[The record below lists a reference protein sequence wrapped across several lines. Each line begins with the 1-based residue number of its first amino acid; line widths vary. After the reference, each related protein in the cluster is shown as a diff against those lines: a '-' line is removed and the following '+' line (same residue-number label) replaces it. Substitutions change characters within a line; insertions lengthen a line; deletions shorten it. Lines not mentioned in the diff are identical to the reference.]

1 MAQNF
6 RRLISRNIGSG
17 GATVHTFTTGYHAI
31 VGIRCANTNASA
43 STNLS
48 VYITDGGVDYYL
60 IKEAPIAAGS
70 SLELIDGGS
79 KIIVESGDILKV
91 VSSANY
97 VDAWVSYIDAIST

>member
-1 MAQNF
+1 MAQDF
-6 RRLISRNIGSG
+6 RRLTKRNIGSG
-17 GATVHTFTTGYHAI
+17 GITVHTFTTGYHAI

-48 VYITDGGVDYYL
+48 VYINDGSDDYYL

-70 SLELIDGGS
+70 SLELIDGGA
-79 KIIVESGDILKV
+79 KIIVQVNDVLKI
-91 VSSANY
+91 VSTANY

>member
-1 MAQNF
+1 MAQDF
-6 RRLISRNIGSG
+6 RRLTKRNIGSG

-43 STNLS
+43 STNLR
-48 VYITDGGVDYYL
+48 VYINDGSHDYYI
-60 IKEAPIAAGS
+60 IKSAPIAAGS

-79 KIIVESGDILKV
+79 KIIVESGDILKI
-91 VSSANY
+91 VSTEDY

>member
-1 MAQNF
+1 MAQDF
-6 RRLISRNIGSG
+6 RRLIKRNIGSG
-17 GATVHTFTTGYHAI
+17 GITVHTFTTGYHAI

-48 VYITDGGVDYYL
+48 VYITEGGVDYYL
-60 IKEAPIAAGS
+60 IKDAPIAAGS

-79 KIIVESGDILKV
+79 KIIVQASDVLKV

>member
-1 MAQNF
+1 MAQDF
-6 RRLISRNIGSG
+6 RRLTKRNIGSG
-17 GATVHTFTTGYHAI
+17 GITVHTFTTGYHAI
-31 VGIRCANTNASA
+31 VGIRCANTNVSA

-60 IKEAPIAAGS
+60 IKSAPIAAGS
-70 SLELIDGGS
+70 SLELIDGGA
-79 KIIVESGDILKV
+79 KIIVQVNDVLKK

>member
-1 MAQNF
+1 MAQDF
-6 RRLISRNIGSG
+6 RREINRNVGSG
-17 GATVHTFTTGYHAI
+17 GATIHTFPAGYHAI

-48 VYITDGGVDYYL
+48 VYINDGSNDYYI

-79 KIIVESGDILKV
+79 KIIVQASDVLKV